1 MPPSAFVH
9 QEIYAPPLQTALAAD
24 PLCKYPYPSL
34 LGVSFLE
41 HSKGKCL
48 VRLIA
53 MFVFGCRVWYCGVYG
68 DVLQLVSTWWRA
80 SVVVLL
86 ALLLGIVPSDIAVV

>member
-1 MPPSAFVH
+1 
-9 QEIYAPPLQTALAAD
+9 
-24 PLCKYPYPSL
+24 
-34 LGVSFLE
+34 
-41 HSKGKCL
+41 
-48 VRLIA
+48 

-86 ALLLGIVPSDIAVV
+86 ALLLGIVPSDIVVVGFSYEAASVESSGADFCCPSVHNMAFDWRRKTLIPNQGRWFPCQQTNST